1 MKRYSGRNFS
11 ISDLDVIQRILAHN
25 PNANRAELSRIVCKR
40 LNWLNA
46 QGQLKEMSCR
56 VAMLRMQEDKLITLP
71 PPKNKPPALCKKK
84 ISHTNR
90 TNPSVKISTSV
101 GKIGEL
107 SLSLVI
113 GRKDASIWNEY
124 IDRYHYLG
132 HKTLPGAQLRYFVR
146 ANHQLIACL
155 GFGAAAWKTAPRDEF
170 IGWTPKQR
178 EKNLHLIINNARF
191 LILPWIQSKNLASKI
206 LSLVSKRLTSDWQLK
221 YHYKPVLL
229 ETFVELPRFTGAC
242 YKAANWIHVG
252 TTAGRGR
259 NDRFNEYK
267 LFKKDILLFSLDKKF
282 KQILCQ

>member
-11 ISDLDVIQRILAHN
+11 ISDLDVIHRILAHN
-25 PNANRAELSRIVCKR
+25 PNANRAQLSRIVCKQ

-71 PPKNKPPALCKKK
+71 PPKNKPPALSKKK
-84 ISHTNR
+84 IAHTNR
-90 TNPSVKISTSV
+90 TNSLVKISTSV

-146 ANHQLIACL
+146 ANQQLIACL

-170 IGWTPKQR
+170 IGWTPEQR
-178 EKNLHLIINNARF
+178 EKNLHLIINNARLSYF
-191 LILPWIQSKNLASKI
+191 ALGTIQKFGFKNSI
-206 LSLVSKRLTSDWQLK
+206 
-221 YHYKPVLL
+221 
-229 ETFVELPRFTGAC
+229 PRQQEV
-242 YKAANWIHVG
+242 N
-252 TTAGRGR
+252 
-259 NDRFNEYK
+259 
-267 LFKKDILLFSLDKKF
+267 
-282 KQILCQ
+282 Q